1 MKRTGLFIFVILL
14 AAVLLAGW
22 LLLAQP
28 AEPVQEL
35 GTTHFSGMSISG
47 NLAVGTDTTLT
58 GDLDVGG
65 DASVTGSTTLSGL
78 LLPSSTTITPTAGQS
93 ITPAYELYI
102 IGSSGAVSMTLAACS
117 NNGQQVWFYGED
129 ANTITVN
136 DSNIRSTDGNAVTF
150 GQYDVVGFMCAKTE
164 WNHIAKSANQ

>member
-1 MKRTGLFIFVILL
+1 MKVTGLFILVVVL
-14 AAVLLAGW
+14 AAVLLGAW
-22 LLLAQP
+22 LLLGAQP

-47 NLAVGTDTTLT
+47 NLAVTGNTTF
-58 GDLDVGG
+58 
-65 DASVTGSTTLSGL
+65 SGL
-78 LLPSSTTITPTAGQS
+78 VYPSSTTLTPTAGQS
-93 ITPAYELYI
+93 ITPAYDLYI
-102 IGSSGAVSMTLAACS
+102 IDSSGAVSVTLTACS
-117 NNGQQVWFYGED
+117 HNGQEVWFYGED